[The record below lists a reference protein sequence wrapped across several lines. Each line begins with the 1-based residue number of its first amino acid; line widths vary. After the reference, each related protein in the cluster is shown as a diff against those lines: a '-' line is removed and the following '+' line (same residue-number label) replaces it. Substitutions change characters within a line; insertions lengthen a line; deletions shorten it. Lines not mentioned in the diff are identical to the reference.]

1 MSNGPASSLEAH
13 KKAARRLRKAH
24 AAGDPGALARVAA
37 HVDSTK
43 ALKHADF
50 LHVIAR
56 EAGHDS
62 WPKLKFALESAAFS
76 REEKVERLT
85 RALYFGQH
93 WITEALLAEDPSLK
107 DENFGLQVALYDLDA
122 LRGAIAA
129 DPAAAVRPVG
139 RRTPI
144 LHLAFSKEIHRS
156 PEKRADMKAIARL
169 LLENGAD
176 VNDGYPAEPGTD
188 HKLSALYG
196 ALCHADN
203 YQLGRWLLENGADP
217 NDNESL
223 YHSTELADASA
234 LRLLLQYGATPSG
247 TNALARALDFRNEEK
262 VRLLLAAGADP
273 DEAARDH
280 PSGQPVDTI
289 PALHQAARRWCP
301 GPLAELLLAYGADP
315 GRIWKG
321 HTPYATARI
330 FGNDAV
336 ADMLERRGARTPLSE
351 TETLLA
357 ECARGRPPRRPIN
370 PENLSEEDQL
380 LLTRIVFEEDR
391 LDHLKAL
398 VAAGLDPNKTDEM
411 GLTPLHAAGWAGL
424 PETVAYLLT
433 LEPDLTWKNAF
444 GGDALDTVL
453 HGSEHRL
460 DSEERDHIACAR
472 LLLEAG
478 SVLYPRYITG
488 CGREDMVAFLED
500 WQQTMG

>member
-1 MSNGPASSLEAH
+1 MSDRPASSLEAY
-13 KKAARRLRKAH
+13 KRNARRLRKAH

-37 HVDSTK
+37 HVDGAKT
-43 ALKHADF
+43 LKHADF
-50 LHVIAR
+50 LHVLAR

-62 WPKLKFALESAAFS
+62 WPKLKFAIESAALS

-107 DENFGLQVALYDLDA
+107 DETFGLQVALYDLNAVRD
-122 LRGAIAA
+122 AIAA

-144 LHLAFSKEIHRS
+144 LHLAFSKEIHHS
-156 PEKRADMKAIARL
+156 PGKRADMMAIAGL

-176 VNDGYPAEPGTD
+176 VNDGYPAEPGSD
-188 HKLSALYG
+188 HRLSALYG

-223 YHSTELADASA
+223 YHATELGHTRA
-234 LRLLLQYGATPSG
+234 LELLLAHGARPEG
-247 TNALARALDFRNEEK
+247 TNALARALDFRSEEK
-262 VRLLLAAGADP
+262 VRLLLEAGADP

-280 PSGQPVDTI
+280 PSGQPVETV

-301 GPLAELLLAYGADP
+301 APLANLLLAHGADP
-315 GRIWKG
+315 LRIWKG

-336 ADMLERRGARTPLSE
+336 AEVLARHGAQTPLND

-357 ECARGRPPRRPIN
+357 DCARGRPPQSPIN
-370 PENLSEEDQL
+370 PESLPEEDQL
-380 LLTRIVFEEDR
+380 LLTRIVFERDR

-398 VAAGLDPNKTDEM
+398 VAAGLDPDKADEM

-433 LEPDLTWKNAF
+433 LDPDLTWKNAF

-460 DSEERDHIACAR
+460 DREERDHVSCAR
-472 LLLEAG
+472 LLLQAG
-478 SVLYPRYITG
+478 SVLHRRYIDD
-488 CGREDMVAFLED
+488 CGNAEMVAFLED
-500 WQQTMG
+500 WQQTAE